1 MKFSTRIRYGLRA
14 MVDIAQ
20 FSNEEG
26 VLQKDIAERQ
36 GISLKY
42 LDHIITALKVSRLIQ
57 NAKGKKSGYVLS
69 RPASEISILDIH
81 NAFEPGINV
90 VDCMESGFEC
100 DKSGFC
106 SSQMFWC
113 KLNRDVND
121 HFKNTSLQ
129 DMVTMQNEFD
139 QKKAAIQN

>member
-1 MKFSTRIRYGLRA
+1 

-57 NAKGKKSGYVLS
+57 NTKGKKSGYILT
-69 RPASEISILDIH
+69 RPAAEISILDIH
-81 NAFEPGINV
+81 NAFEPGISV

-106 SSQMFWC
+106 SSQTFWC

-129 DMVTMQNEFD
+129 DMVDMQKEYD
-139 QKKAAIQN
+139 KKRAFV